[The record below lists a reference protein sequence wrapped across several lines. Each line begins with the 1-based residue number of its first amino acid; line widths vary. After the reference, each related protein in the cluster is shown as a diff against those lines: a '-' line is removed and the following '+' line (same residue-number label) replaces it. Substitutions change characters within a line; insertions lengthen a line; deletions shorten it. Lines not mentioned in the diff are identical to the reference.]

1 MPFKVLNYN
10 KEKLKKRHKL
20 PLYLK
25 NCYKTKNKI
34 PLAYNGI
41 LLQYYI
47 LLPTFFVVLRFGMNA
62 FLMGNKCKIFMP
74 TIIDL

>member
-10 KEKLKKRHKL
+10 KEKLKKDINFAI
-20 PLYLK
+20 YLK

-34 PLAYNGI
+34 PLAYNRI

-47 LLPTFFVVLRFGMNA
+47 LLPTFFIVLRFGMNA
-62 FLMGNKCKIFMP
+62 FL
-74 TIIDL
+74 IDNMKKHVYGL